1 VEPSNAR
8 RLRARL
14 GRWFRG
20 ARRDLPWRRE
30 PRDPWAVLVS
40 EVMLQQTRVE
50 VVAPRFEAFLRRWP
64 TPAAMADSP
73 VDDVVAA
80 WSGLGYYGRARRL
93 HAAARAIVE
102 RHGGRFPADAESL
115 RALPGVGEYTA
126 GAVGSLALGLPLPLV
141 DGNVSRVLAR
151 LFAVRG
157 DPRKG
162 ETARRL
168 RDLAAALVPAGSP
181 GNCRAALGQPDP
193 GVGAGAWNE
202 GLMELGALVCVP
214 GKPRCLLCP
223 LSGECAARAAGLEER
238 LPETPAPAKARKVR
252 LAAALVRDGE
262 GRTLLLRRPDG
273 ALLGGTWELPGAE
286 VAEGGD
292 PVAAL
297 SAALAERLGGRWE
310 VGALRAR
317 VRHSI
322 LDRRI
327 TLEAFEARPRG
338 RRPRRPAGSLLASEA
353 DLPSLPLS
361 SLVTKTLRGAAG
373 TPLDGGQPLP

>member
-1 VEPSNAR
+1 MTSRPGANPVILSQVPIDRRLATWFRKAR
-8 RLRARL
+8 RN
-14 GRWFRG
+14 
-20 ARRDLPWRRE
+20 LPWRRE

-64 TPAAMADSP
+64 TPAAMAASP

-102 RHGGRFPADAESL
+102 RHGGRFPGDEDAL

-141 DGNVSRVLAR
+141 DGNVARVLAR

-162 ETARRL
+162 EAARRL
-168 RDLAAALVPAGSP
+168 RDLAAALVPP
-181 GNCRAALGQPDP
+181 R
-193 GVGAGAWNE
+193 GAGAWNE

-223 LSGECAARAAGLEER
+223 LSGECAARKAGLEER

-252 LAAALVRDGE
+252 LAAALVRDRR

-273 ALLGGTWELPGAE
+273 ALLGGTWELPSAE

-292 PVAAL
+292 PAAAL
-297 SAALAERLGGRWE
+297 SEVLAARLGGRWE
-310 VGALRAR
+310 VGALRTR

-327 TLEAFEARPRG
+327 TLEAFDARPLG
-338 RRPRRPAGSLLASEA
+338 RAPRRPGGSLLASEA
-353 DLPSLPLS
+353 DLPALPLS
-361 SLVTKTLRGAAG
+361 SLVTKTLRGAGRSPIHG
-373 TPLDGGQPLP
+373 TKTPP

>member
-1 VEPSNAR
+1 
-8 RLRARL
+8 
-14 GRWFRG
+14 
-20 ARRDLPWRRE
+20 
-30 PRDPWAVLVS
+30 
-40 EVMLQQTRVE
+40 M
-50 VVAPRFEAFLRRWP
+50 
-64 TPAAMADSP
+64 AAAP

-102 RHGGRFPADAESL
+102 RHGGRFPADEESL

-141 DGNVSRVLAR
+141 DGNVARVLAR

-157 DPRKG
+157 DPRRG
-162 ETARRL
+162 AAARRL
-168 RDLAAALVPAGSP
+168 RDLAASLVPRP
-181 GNCRAALGQPDP
+181 
-193 GVGAGAWNE
+193 GAGAWNE

-223 LSGECAARAAGLEER
+223 LARDCAARARGLEER

-252 LAAALVRDGE
+252 LAAALVRDGR

-292 PVAAL
+292 PVATL

-310 VGALRAR
+310 VGALRTR

-327 TLEAFEARPRG
+327 TLEAYEARPLG
-338 RRPRRPAGSLLASEA
+338 RRPARPGDSLLASAE
-353 DLPSLPLS
+353 DLPGLPLS
-361 SLVTKTLRGAAG
+361 SLVTKTLRGA
-373 TPLDGGQPLP
+373 PPPR